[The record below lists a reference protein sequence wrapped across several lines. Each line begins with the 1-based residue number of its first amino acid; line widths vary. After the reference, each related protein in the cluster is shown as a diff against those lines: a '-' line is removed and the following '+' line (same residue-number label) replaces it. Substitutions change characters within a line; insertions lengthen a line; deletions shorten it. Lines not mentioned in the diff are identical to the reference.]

1 MNPGYDRPLY
11 LLPFDHR
18 HSYVSGMFGFEPP
31 LNAQQ
36 HAEVADSKRL
46 IYDGFRQALGDGVP
60 ADRAGILVDEEFG
73 AQVLDDAH
81 ASGCVTA
88 VSVEKSGSDE
98 FFFEYGNAFMEHI
111 AEVAPTFAKVLV
123 RYNPDDDEHLNRRQ
137 ADRLRSLSVACRDAG
152 QRLMFELLVPANAAQ
167 MQRCGGSR
175 DTYDRELRP
184 ALMCQAIRA
193 LQDEDVE
200 PDVWKIEGLDSRA
213 DCEELVGAARRGGRH
228 AVSCIVLGRGADEQR
243 VAGWLRT
250 AAAVPGFIGFAV
262 GRTTFWD
269 AVADERKGS
278 ATRAQAVERIAQ
290 RYAQWTRIFEQA
302 AAAAPQ
308 ARAGGS

>member
-1 MNPGYDRPLY
+1 MNPGYDKPLY

-18 HSYVSGMFGFEPP
+18 HSYVSGMFGFQPP
-31 LNAQQ
+31 LSARQ
-36 HAEVADSKRL
+36 HTEVADSKRL
-46 IYDGFRQALGDGVP
+46 IYDGFREALSEGVSI
-60 ADRAGILVDEEFG
+60 DRAGILVDEEFG
-73 AQVLDDAH
+73 APVLADAR

-111 AEVAPTFAKVLV
+111 AAIAPTFAKVLV
-123 RYNPDDDEHLNRRQ
+123 RYNPEDDEQLNRRQ

-167 MQRCGGSR
+167 LQRCGGDR
-175 DTYDRELRP
+175 DAYDRELRP
-184 ALMCQAIRA
+184 ALMCRAIRA

-213 DCEELVGAARRGGRH
+213 DCEELVGTARRGGRRG
-228 AVSCIVLGRGADEQR
+228 VGCIVLGRGADEQR
-243 VAGWLRT
+243 VMAWLRT

-269 AVADERKGS
+269 AVADERKGR
-278 ATRAQAVERIAQ
+278 ATRAEAAGRIAQ
-290 RYAQWTRIFEQA
+290 RYIEWVRIFEQA

-308 ARAGGS
+308 VAANGS